1 MHPADLARMSA
12 KAKGEMPGRTKE
24 AEKKASEVGTE
35 IGQKI
40 DSAVSIPVL
49 LSYHSVF
56 LSLWSDSFDLHWL
69 WEHADTVNLD

>member
-1 MHPADLARMSA
+1 MRHLANTSLADLARASA

-40 DSAVSIPVL
+40 DSAVRPYPPLFPRVPS
-49 LSYHSVF
+49 SVF
-56 LSLWSDSFDLHWL
+56 PNSSILSGLCG
-69 WEHADTVNLD
+69 TR